1 MSHMISNSYQ
11 LRFELRHLR
20 TFMAI
25 ADELSFRKAADKL
38 HIAQP
43 ALSRQIAQLEEA
55 LDCQL
60 FDRKKRKIRLT
71 TAGEFLY
78 FKLPKIINQLHE
90 TAHHTQKIA
99 SGQSAVLRFGY
110 SSAAMSCFLPSVIKE
125 IQNNVTDCE
134 FNFFEETSDKLIGGI
149 ISERLDAAFI
159 LYRPDNP
166 LLKTI
171 PIKADQTGVIL
182 PDDHPL
188 TRKKRVALKELKDET
203 LILFPRNTNP
213 AMYDEIIFYCQQ
225 AGFSPRSIIETAP
238 RSTAIG
244 LVAAGQG
251 IATIAASLKH
261 TCVKGTT
268 FRPLVQ
274 PGPMINY
281 SCITTSERTGKWVD
295 VLKKYIQ
302 RDLS

>member
-1 MSHMISNSYQ
+1 M
-11 LRFELRHLR
+11 
-20 TFMAI
+20 TI
-25 ADELSFRKAADKL
+25 AEELSFRKAADKL

-55 LDCQL
+55 LECQL
-60 FDRKKRKIRLT
+60 FDRQKRRIRLT
-71 TAGEFLY
+71 AAGEFLY
-78 FKLPKIINQLHE
+78 YKLPKLINQLHD
-90 TAHHTQKIA
+90 TAHQAHKIA
-99 SGQSAVLRFGY
+99 TGQSAILKFGY
-110 SSAAMSCFLPSVIKE
+110 SSAAMSCFLPSVIQE
-125 IQNNVTDCE
+125 IQNNIEDCE
-134 FNFFEETSDKLIGGI
+134 FKFVEETSDELIGGV

-166 LLKTI
+166 LLRTV

-182 PDDHPL
+182 PDGHPL
-188 TRKKRVALKELKDET
+188 TRKKRVAFKELKNET
-203 LILFPRNTNP
+203 LILFPRITNP
-213 AMYDEIIFYCQQ
+213 DMYDEIIFYCHQ
-225 AGFSPRSIIETAP
+225 AGFSPKAIIETAP

-281 SCITTSERTGKWVD
+281 SCITTSDRTGKWVD
-295 VLKKYIQ
+295 VLNKYIQ
-302 RDLS
+302 RELS